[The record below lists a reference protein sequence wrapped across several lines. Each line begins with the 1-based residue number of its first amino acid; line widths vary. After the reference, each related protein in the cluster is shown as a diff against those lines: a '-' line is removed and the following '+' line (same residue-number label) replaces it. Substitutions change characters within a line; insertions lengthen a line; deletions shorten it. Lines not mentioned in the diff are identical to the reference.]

1 MIALYSR
8 VSTSEQAL
16 NGHSISEQNERM
28 TKFADALG
36 LKNAK
41 IYSDAGFTGANMQRP
56 ALQEMI
62 KDIQQGKV
70 SKVIV
75 YKLDR
80 LSRSQRD
87 TLYLIEDVFL
97 KNNCDFISMNENF
110 DTSSPFG
117 RAMIGILSVFAQL
130 EREQIKERMMMG
142 KEARA
147 KKGKWHGGGHPPIGY
162 DYKDGELVVNDF
174 YAMQVR
180 EMFDLFAHGMTA
192 SRICDTFNEKGYK
205 TQFGNKWNV
214 TQVRR
219 TLSHK
224 VYIGMATDGKNWFQG
239 THKPI
244 IDEKTFETVAKILK
258 DNSDRFKATGISTN
272 PKNISAPLSGMLF
285 CKQCG
290 GRYSRCHALHNGKAF
305 EYYGCYSRSKK
316 SKEMIVDPNC
326 KNKYW
331 KQSELDELVFDEIRK
346 LKLEDIKRPEK
357 KKVDETA
364 VIRKRID
371 EIDSQISRFLDLY
384 GKGTFDIESL
394 EAKVNELKE
403 EREKL
408 EAQITAQNDSKSL
421 SEKEVE
427 KYINSLKSALKKGNF
442 IEIRG
447 IVCALIDKIELDN
460 EDVTIHWKFN

>member
-1 MIALYSR
+1 MIACYSR
-8 VSTSEQAL
+8 VSTQEQAVHGNSL
-16 NGHSISEQNERM
+16 EEQNERM
-28 TKFADALG
+28 LKFADALG

-41 IYSDAGFTGANMQRP
+41 IYSDGGYSGANMKRP
-56 ALQEMI
+56 ALQDMI
-62 KDIQQGKV
+62 NDIQRGKV

-97 KNNCDFISMNENF
+97 ANNCDFVSMNENF

-130 EREQIKERMMMG
+130 EREQIKERMIMG

-162 DYKDGELVVNDF
+162 DYKDGELVINDF

-180 EMFDLFAHGMTA
+180 ELFDLFAHGMTA
-192 SRICDTFNEKGYK
+192 SRICDAFKEKGYK
-205 TQFGNKWNV
+205 TQYGNDWNS

-224 VYIGMATDGKNWFQG
+224 SYIGMATDGKNWFQG
-239 THKPI
+239 DHEPI
-244 IDEKTFETVAKILK
+244 IDEKTFETVQRILQ
-258 DNSDRFKATGISTN
+258 DNKARFQATGVSTN
-272 PKNISAPLSGMLF
+272 PKNISAVLSGMLF

-290 GRYSRCHALHNGKAF
+290 GRYSRCHALHNGKTF

-316 SKEMIVDPNC
+316 AKSMIVDPNC

-331 KQSELDELVFDEIRK
+331 KVTELDGIIFDEIKK

-357 KKVDETA
+357 KKNNQTA
-364 VIRKRID
+364 VLQKRID
-371 EIDSQISRFLDLY
+371 EIDSQVSRFLDLY
-384 GKGTFDIESL
+384 GKGLFDIENL
-394 EAKVNELKE
+394 EEKVNELKE

-408 EAQITAQNDSKSL
+408 SSQITAQNDSKSL
-421 SEKEVE
+421 SEKEVI
-427 KYINSLKSALKKGNF
+427 KYISSLKEALKRGNF
-442 IEIRG
+442 TEIRG
-447 IVCALIDKIELDN
+447 IVCALIDKVELDN
-460 EDVTIHWKFN
+460 EDVIIHWKFN

>member
-8 VSTSEQAL
+8 VSTQEQAIHGNSL
-16 NGHSISEQNERM
+16 EEQNERM
-28 TKFADALG
+28 LKFADALG
-36 LKNAK
+36 LRNAK
-41 IYSDAGFTGANMQRP
+41 IYSDGGFSGASMKRP

-62 KDIQQGKV
+62 NDIQQGKV

-130 EREQIKERMMMG
+130 EREQIKERMIMG

-162 DYKDGELVVNDF
+162 DYIEGELVINDF

-205 TQFGNKWNV
+205 TQYGNNWNM

-219 TLSHK
+219 TLAHK
-224 VYIGMATDGKNWFQG
+224 AYIGMATDGKNWFQG
-239 THKPI
+239 THEPI
-244 IDEKTFETVAKILK
+244 IDEKTFETVQKILK

-272 PKNISAPLSGMLF
+272 PKNISAVLSGMLF

-290 GRYSRCHALHNGKAF
+290 GRYSRCHSLHNGRTF

-316 SKEMIVDPNC
+316 AKSMIVDPNC

-331 KQSELDELVFDEIRK
+331 KVKELDELVFDEIRK
-346 LKLEDIKRPEK
+346 LKLEEIKRPEK
-357 KKVDETA
+357 KRINETA
-364 VIRKRID
+364 VLQKRID
-371 EIDSQISRFLDLY
+371 EIDSQVSRFLDLY
-384 GKGTFDIESL
+384 GRGTFDIESL
-394 EAKVNELKE
+394 EEKVNELRE

-421 SEKEVE
+421 SEKEIV
-427 KYINSLKSALKKGNF
+427 KYINSLKEALKKGKF
-442 IEIRG
+442 EEIRG

-460 EDVTIHWKFN
+460 DDVTIHWKFN